1 MQQDGSTELQ
11 DNHQEQKAGHIS
23 RTSLSHKSPGFRAG
37 GGLFAMPLPRRR
49 SSFLGAPSCERPPRG
64 VPGTLSGVYGTPLSV
79 SAPPGLS
86 TRVSRR
92 ALGIS
97 SVFLQGLRSS
107 AAPVMPGGS
116 GGPYGGS
123 GGSCGGGA
131 GLNGCLM
138 EYRDKVRALETLN
151 LQLEDGI
158 RLALDRKTSSA
169 GAWEEKRR
177 EWEEV
182 YRQVS
187 EAILDNAR
195 LMLQTE
201 NVQANAEDFKERF
214 ESEQPFRTLVQ
225 DEIFSL
231 HKVIQEAGLSRAE
244 LQEQLESMREELQH
258 LEQDHQQD
266 VRSLYAQMSGRE
278 LDQPNAPIRTS
289 LDRILSHI
297 RSHWEALTERNRAET
312 DCYLDGKEAQCVSL
326 SPEEQQVEALK
337 AECSDTCC
345 QIQNLQAESESI
357 RALRRGLQ
365 SSLSDAQHWQQV
377 EQQNRASVVLQL
389 QAELSELQEEIQQQ
403 RRLYDTL
410 LSNKQRLERDVGV
423 YHGVLDG
430 EESRFTP
437 SALSARGRL
446 QD

>member
-1 MQQDGSTELQ
+1 MIHSDVFKQNQNPLT
-11 DNHQEQKAGHIS
+11 
-23 RTSLSHKSPGFRAG
+23 
-37 GGLFAMPLPRRR
+37 LFP
-49 SSFLGAPSCERPPRG
+49 
-64 VPGTLSGVYGTPLSV
+64 
-79 SAPPGLS
+79 
-86 TRVSRR
+86 
-92 ALGIS
+92 
-97 SVFLQGLRSS
+97 
-107 AAPVMPGGS
+107 
-116 GGPYGGS
+116 
-123 GGSCGGGA
+123 
-131 GLNGCLM
+131 
-138 EYRDKVRALETLN
+138 
-151 LQLEDGI
+151 
-158 RLALDRKTSSA
+158 
-169 GAWEEKRR
+169 
-177 EWEEV
+177 
-182 YRQVS
+182 
-187 EAILDNAR
+187 
-195 LMLQTE
+195 
-201 NVQANAEDFKERF
+201 RF

-231 HKVIQEAGLSRAE
+231 HKVIEEAGLSRAE

-278 LDQPNAPIRTS
+278 LDEPDAPIRTS

-312 DCYLDGKEAQCVSL
+312 DCYLDGK
-326 SPEEQQVEALK
+326 
-337 AECSDTCC
+337 
-345 QIQNLQAESESI
+345 
-357 RALRRGLQ
+357 

-437 SALSARGRL
+437 
-446 QD
+446 